1 VGVQYL
7 KFFHFKQDSRTVVE
21 YRCLLRAPFL
31 SVRKAGEGGG
41 ISSVGACEG
50 EGEFYF
56 SCLYLELE
64 QDVRAPTR
72 YSPVKITKIFTKI
85 LF

>member
-1 VGVQYL
+1 VRVQDL
-7 KFFHFKQDSRTVVE
+7 KFFHFGQDSRTAVE
-21 YRCLLRAPFL
+21 YRCLFRAPFL

-72 YSPVKITKIFTKI
+72 YSPVKVTKFY
-85 LF
+85 

>member
-1 VGVQYL
+1 VRVQDL
-7 KFFHFKQDSRTVVE
+7 KFFHFEQDSRTVVE

-41 ISSVGACEG
+41 NLGISSVGACEG
-50 EGEFYF
+50 EGEF
-56 SCLYLELE
+56 
-64 QDVRAPTR
+64 
-72 YSPVKITKIFTKI
+72 